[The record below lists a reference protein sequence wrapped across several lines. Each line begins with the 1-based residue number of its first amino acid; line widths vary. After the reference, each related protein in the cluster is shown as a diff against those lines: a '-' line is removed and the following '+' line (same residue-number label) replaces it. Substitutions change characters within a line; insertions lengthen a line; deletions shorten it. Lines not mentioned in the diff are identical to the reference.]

1 MKKVRVLA
9 LTGVTYLLTI
19 LALVSAAGA
28 CFGWLH
34 QPELPKSLR
43 K

>member
-1 MKKVRVLA
+1 MKKVRLLA

-19 LALVSAAGA
+19 LAMVSAAGA
-28 CFGWLH
+28 CNAWFH